1 MNDLKQFIKTTIR
14 EFLNE
19 EQHNNRSVE
28 SIIEKYKKDT
38 EYDIENSLGN
48 CSFFT
53 KDVINWAKKNGLKA
67 DYVYMPMSEEYRS
80 KHKIGK
86 DFGGN
91 DSDWEDHIVPMINGK
106 IIDFTYTNKGVSHK
120 VRNKNTIPPITSKY
134 SKSLFEPNG
143 MYGRFG
149 YTNPEINTEYGNP
162 KNINQ
167 FEVSKPKLKTLQ
179 ELNPSVVNVMGKS
192 FTWNELNGGKLY
204 HGSRTELNVG
214 DILTPQKNRNFKQ
227 SDDNKISITSDYNR
241 AKYWA
246 SQIKSDNPIYIYEI
260 EPMGEIEI
268 WRVSLTKQGTMFDLW
283 EGRVNNAKI
292 INKDIL

>member
-1 MNDLKQFIKTTIR
+1 
-14 EFLNE
+14 LNE

-91 DSDWEDHIVPMINGK
+91 DSDWEDHIVPIINGMV
-106 IIDFTYTNKGVSHK
+106 IDFTYTNKGVSHK